1 MSLSSISP
9 VGLAVTQLQARV
21 RGHQL
26 LEAAGNGDSFKVKL
40 LLARG
45 EDVNA
50 TDKYGRTALYI
61 AAKVGKTEVVEELV
75 KAGADV
81 NVTNKY
87 GVTAL
92 HNAVGR
98 DHLEIVKLLL
108 VNRANIN
115 ATDKH
120 GRTALY
126 IAAQAGKTE
135 VVEALVSA
143 GAELNTRDVH
153 GMTALNWAIANGHTK
168 IVETLVK
175 EGAELTT
182 TDVHGITALQIA
194 IFEGHYIHVKNAIEE
209 GKKELIAQ
217 LGALEHE
224 HVWGEKSTDKLAA
237 LCKEN
242 STKNDHIDVL
252 NKPDLQRYIWGF
264 NNKPSLRLKKARQ
277 YSAEAATK
285 IQAGFRGFKGRNI
298 AKEAKEAA
306 ATKIQ

>member
-9 VGLAVTQLQARV
+9 VGLTVTQLQARG

-61 AAKVGKTEVVEELV
+61 AAF
-75 KAGADV
+75 
-81 NVTNKY
+81 
-87 GVTAL
+87 
-92 HNAVGR
+92 
-98 DHLEIVKLLL
+98 
-108 VNRANIN
+108 
-115 ATDKH
+115 
-120 GRTALY
+120 
-126 IAAQAGKTE
+126 
-135 VVEALVSA
+135 
-143 GAELNTRDVH
+143 
-153 GMTALNWAIANGHTK
+153 
-168 IVETLVK
+168 
-175 EGAELTT
+175 
-182 TDVHGITALQIA
+182 QIA

-224 HVWGEKSTDKLAA
+224 HVWGEKSMGKLAA